1 MRGKEAAL
9 DVGASY
15 DMFSRGPALFTLV
28 GMPAGH
34 TDVAQLQKLLE
45 AEIAD
50 IARHGIGAEEL
61 ARVHTRMAASE
72 IYARDSMS
80 AQASL
85 MGQLQTR
92 GFSYRDETELRR
104 RLQNVSAAQVQ
115 AAARLLTSERQ
126 TVVVVLPE

>member
-1 MRGKEAAL
+1 
-9 DVGASY
+9 
-15 DMFSRGPALFTLV
+15 
-28 GMPAGH
+28 MPADR

-50 IARHGIGAEEL
+50 IARHGISNEEL

-104 RLQNVSAAQVQ
+104 RLQSVDAAQVQ
-115 AAARLLTSERQ
+115 AAARLLTPERQ
-126 TVVVVLPE
+126 TVVVVQPE